1 MHTSLLPLWSKYILA
16 HPSQPDRAHNTAAV
30 PKGTARQVPHAGMLE
45 DIFTRSLHSL
55 LSSFPNPISSSPSTP
70 LNQPEHTR
78 TLLLWTPYW
87 SQPQLKR
94 KGWSWGTKHSGL
106 RQTAQE
112 SLQALCCHGQ
122 HQQPGPIGAHHS
134 SLPPR
139 PTGLFNF
146 SPSSLLAYRIV
157 QEAINPAEFGYMGWK
172 LNGRSGKAEGERA
185 ATPAGQLGHADTCSI
200 LSRQQRLSKE
210 GMFVCIPA
218 TIRNFCP
225 QIWKLANLNL
235 PECIWDSL
243 YLPPFHP
250 LVKAFPHL

>member
-1 MHTSLLPLWSKYILA
+1 MHTSLLPLWSKYFLA
-16 HPSQPDRAHNTAAV
+16 HPSGPDRAHNTAAV

-94 KGWSWGTKHSGL
+94 KGWSWGTKHSRL

-112 SLQALCCHGQ
+112 SFQALCCHIQ
-122 HQQPGPIGAHHS
+122 HQQPGPLGAHHS

-157 QEAINPAEFGYMGWK
+157 QEAINPDDLGTWAGSWMEEV
-172 LNGRSGKAEGERA
+172 GRQKVR
-185 ATPAGQLGHADTCSI
+185 GQPPLQG
-200 LSRQQRLSKE
+200 
-210 GMFVCIPA
+210 
-218 TIRNFCP
+218 
-225 QIWKLANLNL
+225 
-235 PECIWDSL
+235 SL
-243 YLPPFHP
+243 DM
-250 LVKAFPHL
+250 